1 MGKDLRKY
9 KIYIILNLGWIFINI
24 EIIIILSGI
33 IRPIQKM
40 KDTIYGEILNSNLH
54 LLMYKQL
61 QFGMQIQLLQP
72 KRILGTIRISLM
84 KIEEFYQDN
93 ISSYLPKKL
102 NIKEK
107 RSIF

>member
-1 MGKDLRKY
+1 MVKDPLKY
-9 KIYIILNLGWIFINI
+9 KIYFIHNLGLILINT
-24 EIIIILSGI
+24 EIIIISSGTI
-33 IRPIQKM
+33 QSIQKM

-72 KRILGTIRISLM
+72 KRILRTIRISLM

-93 ISSYLPKKL
+93 ISFYLPKKL